1 MRISGRV
8 IDKIEIGRP
17 AIAKRAREGWRE
29 RINALTLRE
38 CTDIWQG
45 KELKKRR
52 THTFNPT
59 TISFLSVSTEMSDN

>member
-17 AIAKRAREGWRE
+17 AIAKRAHEGWWE

-45 KELKKRR
+45 KE
-52 THTFNPT
+52 
-59 TISFLSVSTEMSDN
+59 